1 MMNDTATAANAPG
14 LNDGEPQASG
24 LTIRG
29 LHKRLGDQQ
38 ILAPIDLTLAPGEML
53 ILVGPSGCGKSS
65 LLNMVAGLLPAD
77 GGEIELDG
85 RRIER
90 LSPRERDIAM
100 VFQNY
105 ALYPHM
111 SVAENLGFALE
122 MQGWPRARREAR
134 VVEVAQLLQLQG
146 LLARRPAQLSG
157 GQRQRVAMGRALARE
172 PRLFL
177 FDEPLSNLDAQL
189 RAEMRGE
196 IKLLHQRLGRSAI
209 YVTHDQ
215 TEAMTLGQRIAVLK
229 QGRLQQVGT
238 PQQVYQQPANLFVA
252 QFLASPGLNLLPA
265 RLATDGALRLLP
277 RGAESIDWMIDRA
290 HLPPPARL
298 VGRSL
303 LLAWRSDSVR
313 CCDQQASAPGW
324 LRLQAPLRLLEPL
337 GPDCQLQLQLG
348 EHRLL
353 LRLPGWPALSPGT
366 GIKVELPAAAMW
378 LFDAATGERLG

>member
-1 MMNDTATAANAPG
+1 MTTITTTTN
-14 LNDGEPQASG
+14 ERHSG
-24 LTIRG
+24 LRIRG
-29 LHKRLGDQQ
+29 LQKRIGGQQ
-38 ILAPIDLTLAPGEML
+38 ILDDIHLDLDPGEML

-65 LLNMVAGLLPAD
+65 LLNIVAGLQQAD
-77 GGEIELDG
+77 AGEITLDG
-85 RRIER
+85 RRLDA

-111 SVAENLGFALE
+111 SVAQNLGFALE

-134 VVEVAQLLQLQG
+134 VAEVAQLLQLQS
-146 LLARRPAQLSG
+146 LLDRRPAQLSG
-157 GQRQRVAMGRALARE
+157 GQRQRVAMGRALARH
-172 PRLFL
+172 PQLFL

-238 PQQVYQQPANLFVA
+238 PQQVYQQPDNLFVA
-252 QFLASPGLNLLPA
+252 QFLSGPGLNLLPA
-265 RLATDGALRLLP
+265 RLATDGALRLLAP
-277 RGAESIDWMIDRA
+277 GTESQEWMPDRA
-290 HLPPPARL
+290 CLPPFNSM

-303 LLAWRSDSVR
+303 LLGWRAETLGCSEQLRSE
-313 CCDQQASAPGW
+313 PGT
-324 LRLQAPLRLLEPL
+324 LRLQAQLRLIEPL
-337 GPDCQLQLQLG
+337 GPDCCVQLQLG
-348 EHRLL
+348 EQRLHM
-353 LRLPGWPALSPGT
+353 RLPGWPALTT
-366 GIKVELPAAAMW
+366 GQEIRLELPSASMW
-378 LFDAATGERLG
+378 VFDAETGERLS

>member
-1 MMNDTATAANAPG
+1 MNENATG
-14 LNDGEPQASG
+14 LQ
-24 LTIRG
+24 IRG
-29 LHKRLGDQQ
+29 LHKRLGGQQ
-38 ILAPIDLTLAPGEML
+38 ILEDIHLNLEPGEML

-65 LLNMVAGLLPAD
+65 LLSLVAGLQDPD
-77 GGEIELDG
+77 SGEIVLDG

-134 VVEVAQLLQLQG
+134 VAEVAQLLQLQP
-146 LLARRPAQLSG
+146 LLERRPAQLSG
-157 GQRQRVAMGRALARE
+157 GQRQRVAMGRALARA
-172 PRLFL
+172 PKLFL

-189 RAEMRGE
+189 RTEMRGE
-196 IKLLHQRLGRSAI
+196 IKMLHQRLGTSAI

-229 QGRLQQVGT
+229 QGRLQQVGR
-238 PQQVYQQPANLFVA
+238 PQEVYQQPANLFVA

-277 RGAESIDWMIDRA
+277 RGAESQDWMADRA
-290 HLPPPARL
+290 HLPPTARL

-303 LLAWRSDSVR
+303 LLGWRAETLR
-313 CCDQQASAPGW
+313 CCDNQASEPGW
-324 LRLQAPLRLLEPL
+324 LRLQAPLRLVEPL
-337 GPDCQLQLQLG
+337 GADCLLQLQLG
-348 EHRLL
+348 EHRLQ

-366 GIKVELPAAAMW
+366 GLTVELPAAALW
-378 LFDAATGERLG
+378 VFDAETGERLR

>member
-1 MMNDTATAANAPG
+1 MMMTTITTTTN
-14 LNDGEPQASG
+14 ERHSG
-24 LTIRG
+24 LRIRG
-29 LHKRLGDQQ
+29 LQKRIGGQQ
-38 ILAPIDLTLAPGEML
+38 ILDDIHLDLDPGEML

-65 LLNMVAGLLPAD
+65 LLNIVAGLQQAD
-77 GGEIELDG
+77 AGEITLDG
-85 RRIER
+85 RRLDA

-111 SVAENLGFALE
+111 SVAQNLGFALE

-134 VVEVAQLLQLQG
+134 VAEVAQLLQLQS
-146 LLARRPAQLSG
+146 LLDRRPAQLSG
-157 GQRQRVAMGRALARE
+157 GQRQRVAMGRALARH
-172 PRLFL
+172 PQLFL

-238 PQQVYQQPANLFVA
+238 PQQVYQQPDNLFVA
-252 QFLASPGLNLLPA
+252 QFLSGPGLNLLPA
-265 RLATDGALRLLP
+265 RLATDGALRLLAP
-277 RGAESIDWMIDRA
+277 GTESQEWMPDRA
-290 HLPPPARL
+290 CLPPFNSM

-303 LLAWRSDSVR
+303 LLGWRAETLGCSEQLRSE
-313 CCDQQASAPGW
+313 PGT
-324 LRLQAPLRLLEPL
+324 LRLQAQLRLIEPL
-337 GPDCQLQLQLG
+337 GPDCCVQLQLG
-348 EHRLL
+348 EQRLHM
-353 LRLPGWPALSPGT
+353 RLPGWPALTT
-366 GIKVELPAAAMW
+366 GQEIRLELPSASMW
-378 LFDAATGERLG
+378 VFDAETGERLS

>member
-1 MMNDTATAANAPG
+1 MMTTITTTTN
-14 LNDGEPQASG
+14 ERHSG
-24 LTIRG
+24 LRIRG
-29 LHKRLGDQQ
+29 LQKRIGGQQ
-38 ILAPIDLTLAPGEML
+38 ILDDIHLDLDPGEML

-65 LLNMVAGLLPAD
+65 LLNIVAGLQQAD
-77 GGEIELDG
+77 AGEITLDG
-85 RRIER
+85 RRLDA

-111 SVAENLGFALE
+111 SVAQNLGFALE

-134 VVEVAQLLQLQG
+134 VAEVAQLLQLQS
-146 LLARRPAQLSG
+146 LLDRRPAQLSG
-157 GQRQRVAMGRALARE
+157 GQRQRVAMGRALARH
-172 PRLFL
+172 PQLFL

-238 PQQVYQQPANLFVA
+238 PQQVYQQPDNLFVA
-252 QFLASPGLNLLPA
+252 QFLSGPGLNLLPA
-265 RLATDGALRLLP
+265 RLATDGALRLLAP
-277 RGAESIDWMIDRA
+277 GTESQEWMPDRA
-290 HLPPPARL
+290 CLPPFNSM

-303 LLAWRSDSVR
+303 LLGWRAETLGCSEQLRSE
-313 CCDQQASAPGW
+313 PGT
-324 LRLQAPLRLLEPL
+324 LRLQAQLRLIEPL
-337 GPDCQLQLQLG
+337 GPDCCVQLQLG
-348 EHRLL
+348 EQRLHM
-353 LRLPGWPALSPGT
+353 RLPGWPALTT
-366 GIKVELPAAAMW
+366 GQEIRLELPSASMW
-378 LFDAATGERLG
+378 VFDAETGERLS

>member
-1 MMNDTATAANAPG
+1 MTMNDGG
-14 LNDGEPQASG
+14 LQ
-24 LTIRG
+24 IRG
-29 LHKRLGDQQ
+29 LNKRLGGQQ
-38 ILAPIDLTLAPGEML
+38 ILDDIHLSLARGEML

-65 LLNMVAGLLPAD
+65 LLSLVAGLQELD
-77 GGEIELDG
+77 SGEIELDG
-85 RRIER
+85 RRIDG

-122 MQGWPRARREAR
+122 MQGWPRARRAAR
-134 VVEVAQLLQLQG
+134 VAEVAQLLQLQP
-146 LLARRPAQLSG
+146 LLDRRPAQLSG
-157 GQRQRVAMGRALARE
+157 GQRQRVAMGRALARQ
-172 PRLFL
+172 PKLFL

-196 IKLLHQRLGRSAI
+196 IKLLHQRLGTSAI

-229 QGRLQQVGT
+229 GGQLQQVGT
-238 PQQVYQQPANLFVA
+238 PQEVYQQPANLFVA

-277 RGAESIDWMIDRA
+277 RGAESQDWTA
-290 HLPPPARL
+290 AAECLPPAARL

-303 LLAWRSDSVR
+303 LLGWRAEAVR
-313 CCDQQASAPGW
+313 CCDGQASEPGW
-324 LRLQAPLRLLEPL
+324 LRLQAPLRLVEPL
-337 GPDCQLQLQLG
+337 GPDCLVQLQLG
-348 EHRLL
+348 EHRLQ
-353 LRLPGWPALSPGT
+353 LRLPGWPALSPGLELR
-366 GIKVELPAAAMW
+366 VELPTAAMW
-378 LFDAATGERLG
+378 VFDAESGERLS